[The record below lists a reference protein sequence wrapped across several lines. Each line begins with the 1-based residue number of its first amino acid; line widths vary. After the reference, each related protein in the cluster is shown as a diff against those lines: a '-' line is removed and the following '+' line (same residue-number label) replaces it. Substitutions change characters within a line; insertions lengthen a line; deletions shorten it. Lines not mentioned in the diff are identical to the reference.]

1 MDSRGVNRIIK
12 LRFGV
17 LLGLRFNV
25 VIGLYAIALNFMEV
39 MQDLLLLQLEHQEA
53 RTHTLAMLYG
63 QTAQL
68 LMISGAEEDDTDQ
81 SLDSTETMGPRLPR
95 PPIIAGLTLQTML
108 RNPWYF
114 DEGQIADQRAHE
126 LVQPQPY
133 QHHNDN
139 EDLRSCDSIEPNED
153 RYNRAMEFLIRRY
166 AYVF

>member
-1 MDSRGVNRIIK
+1 M
-12 LRFGV
+12 
-17 LLGLRFNV
+17 GLRFDV

-68 LMISGAEEDDTDQ
+68 LMMSAADDDDTDQ
-81 SLDSTETMGPRLPR
+81 SLDSTETMGPRPPR

-114 DEGQIADQRAHE
+114 DEGQIEDQRAYE
-126 LVQPQPY
+126 LVYPQPY
-133 QHHNDN
+133 QHHNDI
-139 EDLRSCDSIEPNED
+139 ETLRSCDTIEPNED
-153 RYNRAMEFLIRRY
+153 RYNRAMDYLIRERESHPTSGSIMSSN
-166 AYVF
+166 FR